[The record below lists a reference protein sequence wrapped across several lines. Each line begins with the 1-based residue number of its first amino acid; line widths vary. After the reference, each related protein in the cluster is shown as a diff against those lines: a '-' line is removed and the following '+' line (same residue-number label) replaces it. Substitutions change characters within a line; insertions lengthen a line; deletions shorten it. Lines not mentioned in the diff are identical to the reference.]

1 MSSANVDSLPRLVGA
16 INFKDMKKNATT
28 PSGKQEDDHASTSCA
43 APKSD
48 WVGKAIDEWN
58 RGSRSMGIGSQLND
72 SPSRPN
78 PRNESPSESRGV
90 WLGQQVLET
99 WDCGLDGMKLVLEN
113 GKEVSLTSREFYAWG
128 ANSCA
133 NVKGDPRPSEDQA
146 SLPPETPDTL
156 LNSDGGKSS
165 GPPSC

>member
-16 INFKDMKKNATT
+16 INFKDMKKNTT
-28 PSGKQEDDHASTSCA
+28 KPSGKQEDDHASTSCA

-48 WVGKAIDEWN
+48 RVGKAIDEWN
-58 RGSRSMGIGSQLND
+58 RGSRSMGIGSRLND

-128 ANSCA
+128 ASSCA
-133 NVKGDPRPSEDQA
+133 NSIY
-146 SLPPETPDTL
+146 
-156 LNSDGGKSS
+156 
-165 GPPSC
+165 

>member
-1 MSSANVDSLPRLVGA
+1 MNTEE
-16 INFKDMKKNATT
+16 TT
-28 PSGKQEDDHASTSCA
+28 R
-43 APKSD
+43 
-48 WVGKAIDEWN
+48 VGKAIDEWN
-58 RGSRSMGIGSQLND
+58 RGSRSMGIGSRLND

-133 NVKGDPRPSEDQA
+133 NVKGHAPLAEGESGQQGK
-146 SLPPETPDTL
+146 
-156 LNSDGGKSS
+156 DGNHE
-165 GPPSC
+165 